1 MDKKKILDLAE
12 QANLTAHAPEGL
24 GGDGYID
31 NEKEI
36 LEFARLLLGTD
47 DLVTMKTYM
56 RDLALNLE
64 GVMVDVEEGFGF
76 DDGCKRTVT
85 KVKAALY
92 RYPQIDP
99 NLISRPMVVKEDEK

>member
-1 MDKKKILDLAE
+1 MDKKKILELADK
-12 QANLTAHAPEGL
+12 ANLTTYAPEGL
-24 GGDGYID
+24 GGGGYID

-64 GVMVDVEEGFGF
+64 GVMADVEEGFGF
-76 DDGCKRTVT
+76 NEGCKRTVT

-99 NLISRPMVVKEDEK
+99 NLISRPIVVKDE